1 MPSAILRKRLLL
13 VFVILLIIETL
24 GSGNAASASWS
35 INASAGTEASDN
47 WQEAAPVRVIMR
59 SNSDWGRILFDDLN
73 GTNSNGIKIKSVLSS
88 GWLGGRETDYEV
100 YAGRKMAWPDTEYNQ
115 SITRHG
121 DMVAFFK
128 GLRDFHDAAAYADL
142 TLEVD
147 LDLSRV
153 YVWLM
158 TGGNGTTTFEIVSR
172 DTGGIIWQ
180 DIVVG
185 TGETLQARR
194 VMSPQPF
201 FEAGRAESSIVVA
214 WLSIVILVII
224 VLNFPVVEAIR
235 NRMRKKAN
243 GSDPRR
249 QREQYGVG
257 ETAGGGSTDWK

>member
-1 MPSAILRKRLLL
+1 MPSSTLRKCVPL
-13 VFVILLIIETL
+13 VFMSLLILETL
-24 GSGNAASASWS
+24 GTGNAADALSS
-35 INASAGTEASDN
+35 IDGSAGMQVSDN

-73 GTNSNGIKIKSVLSS
+73 GTNSNGIRIKSVLSS
-88 GWLGGRETDYEV
+88 GWLEGRETDYVV
-100 YAGRKMAWPDTEYNQ
+100 YAGRKMAWPDTQYNE

-128 GLRDFHDAAAYADL
+128 GLGNFDNAVAYADL
-142 TLEVD
+142 TLEVN

-172 DTGGIIWQ
+172 DTGGVIWQ

-224 VLNFPVVEAIR
+224 ILNFPVLEAIR
-235 NRMRKKAN
+235 KRMRKKTN
-243 GSDPRR
+243 GREPTGSDKAR
-249 QREQYGVG
+249 
-257 ETAGGGSTDWK
+257 

>member
-1 MPSAILRKRLLL
+1 LL
-13 VFVILLIIETL
+13 VFVILLILETL
-24 GSGNAASASWS
+24 GIGNAANASRS
-35 INASAGTEASDN
+35 TNGSAGTEGSDN

-88 GWLGGRETDYEV
+88 GWLEGRETDYVV
-100 YAGRKMAWPDTEYNQ
+100 YAGRKIAWPDTEYNR
-115 SITRHG
+115 SITRYG
-121 DMVAFFK
+121 DMIAFFK
-128 GLRDFHDAAAYADL
+128 GLRHFHDAVAYADL
-142 TLEVD
+142 TLEVNLG
-147 LDLSRV
+147 LDRV

-185 TGETLQARR
+185 TGETLQAKR

-201 FEAGRAESSIVVA
+201 FEAGRAENSIVVT
-214 WLSIVILVII
+214 WLSIVVLAMI

-235 NRMRKKAN
+235 KRMRRKAD
-243 GSDPRR
+243 GSEPRR
-249 QREQYGVG
+249 RKKYGMG
-257 ETAGGGSTDWK
+257 ET

>member
-1 MPSAILRKRLLL
+1 MPSPILRKCVLL
-13 VFVILLIIETL
+13 VFVILLILETL
-24 GSGNAASASWS
+24 GTSDAANVLWS
-35 INASAGTEASDN
+35 INGSTGMEVSDN

-88 GWLGGRETDYEV
+88 GWLEGRETDYV
-100 YAGRKMAWPDTEYNQ
+100 AYAGRKMAWPDTQYNE

-128 GLRDFHDAAAYADL
+128 GLGNFDNAVAYADL
-142 TLEVD
+142 TLEVN
-147 LDLSRV
+147 LGLSRV

-185 TGETLQARR
+185 TGETLQVRR

-201 FEAGRAESSIVVA
+201 FEAGRAESTIVVA
-214 WLSIVILVII
+214 WLSIVILAII
-224 VLNFPVVEAIR
+224 ILNFPVVEAIR
-235 NRMRKKAN
+235 KRIRRKTDR
-243 GSDPRR
+243 SEQLRR
-249 QREQYGVG
+249 NQYGVRVS
-257 ETAGGGSTDWK
+257 ACGGGN

>member
-1 MPSAILRKRLLL
+1 MPSPIVRKCVLL
-13 VFVILLIIETL
+13 VFVILLILETL
-24 GSGNAASASWS
+24 GTGNAA
-35 INASAGTEASDN
+35 NASRSTNGSARTEASDN

-73 GTNSNGIKIKSVLSS
+73 GTNSNGIQIKSVVTS
-88 GWLGGRETDYEV
+88 GWLEGRETDYVV
-100 YAGRKMAWPDTEYNQ
+100 YAGRKMAWPDTEYNG

-128 GLRDFHDAAAYADL
+128 GLRNFDNAVAYADL
-142 TLEVD
+142 TLEVN

-201 FEAGRAESSIVVA
+201 FEAGRAESTVVVA

-224 VLNFPVVEAIR
+224 ILNFPVVEAIR
-235 NRMRKKAN
+235 KRLRRKQDRN
-243 GSDPRR
+243 DPRR
-249 QREQYGVG
+249 RKQYGVG
-257 ETAGGGSTDWK
+257 VTIGEGN

>member
-1 MPSAILRKRLLL
+1 MSSPSLRKCVPF
-13 VFVILLIIETL
+13 VFVILLILETL
-24 GSGNAASASWS
+24 GTGNVASTSRS
-35 INASAGTEASDN
+35 INGSAGTEASDD
-47 WQEAAPVRVIMR
+47 WREAAPVRVIMR

-88 GWLGGRETDYEV
+88 GWLEGGGTDYVV

-128 GLRDFHDAAAYADL
+128 GLRDFRNAVAYADL
-142 TLEVD
+142 TLEVN
-147 LDLSRV
+147 LDLNRV

-158 TGGNGTTTFEIVSR
+158 TGGNGTTTFEVISR
-172 DTGGIIWQ
+172 DTGGMIWQ

-201 FEAGRAESSIVVA
+201 FEAGRAESTIVVA

-224 VLNFPVVEAIR
+224 VLNFPVVGAIR
-235 NRMRKKAN
+235 KRMRRKTDRN
-243 GSDPRR
+243 EPRR
-249 QREQYGVG
+249 RNQHGMG
-257 ETAGGGSTDWK
+257 ETAGAEGSDWK

>member
-1 MPSAILRKRLLL
+1 MPSPILRKCVLL
-13 VFVILLIIETL
+13 VFVTLLILETL
-24 GSGNAASASWS
+24 GPGNAANASRF
-35 INASAGTEASDN
+35 IDGSAGTEASDN

-73 GTNSNGIKIKSVLSS
+73 GTNSNGIKIKSVQSS
-88 GWLGGRETDYEV
+88 GWLEGRETDYVV

-115 SITRHG
+115 SITRYG

-128 GLRDFHDAAAYADL
+128 GLRDFHDAVAYADL
-142 TLEVD
+142 TLEVN
-147 LDLSRV
+147 LDLTRV

-201 FEAGRAESSIVVA
+201 FEAGRAESSVA
-214 WLSIVILVII
+214 VTWLLIVILVII
-224 VLNFPVVEAIR
+224 VLNFPVVEAVR
-235 NRMRKKAN
+235 KRMRRKADR
-243 GSDPRR
+243 SESRR
-249 QREQYGVG
+249 REQHGMG
-257 ETAGGGSTDWK
+257 ETTGGEGAYWK

>member
-1 MPSAILRKRLLL
+1 MPSPVLQKCVLL
-13 VFVILLIIETL
+13 VFLVLLILETV
-24 GSGNAASASWS
+24 GTGNSANASWS
-35 INASAGTEASDN
+35 FSGSAAMEASEN

-59 SNSDWGRILFDDLN
+59 SNSDWGRMLFDDLN
-73 GTNSNGIKIKSVLSS
+73 GTNSNGIKIKSVLTS
-88 GWLGGRETDYEV
+88 GWLEGRETDYVV
-100 YAGRKMAWPDTEYNQ
+100 YAGRKMAWPDTEYNG

-128 GLRDFHDAAAYADL
+128 GLGNFHNAVAYADL
-142 TLEVD
+142 TLEVN
-147 LDLSRV
+147 LGLSRV

-201 FEAGRAESSIVVA
+201 FEAGRAESTIVVA
-214 WLSIVILVII
+214 WLTIVILVII

-235 NRMRKKAN
+235 KRMRWKKD
-243 GSDPRR
+243 GSEPLRR
-249 QREQYGVG
+249 NQHRVRETTRREG
-257 ETAGGGSTDWK
+257 TDWK